1 MRSAKVAAIPAGDQD
16 LERSLTQRIEVW
28 SNNCIYITH
37 GLSLRPSGRRT
48 EQQSAKRVSDPSP
61 RAMKAID

>member
-1 MRSAKVAAIPAGDQD
+1 MRSAKVATIRAGDQD

-28 SNNCIYITH
+28 SNQLHLHHPRSIVTPV
-37 GLSLRPSGRRT
+37 RKEERT
-48 EQQSAKRVSDPSP
+48 TSAKRVSDPSP